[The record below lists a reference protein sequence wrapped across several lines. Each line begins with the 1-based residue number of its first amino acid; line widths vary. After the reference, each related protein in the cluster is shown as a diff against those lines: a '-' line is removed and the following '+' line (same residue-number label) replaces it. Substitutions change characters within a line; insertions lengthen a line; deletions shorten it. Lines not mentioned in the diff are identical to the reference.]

1 MINVIYEKT
10 LWNVYRVDNH
20 FEIVDFKNISRTRKF
35 KEDEFYNLVQENV
48 ITIEDDYTE
57 KSNINLLMVL
67 HDINNISK
75 KTSCKKTILEI
86 YNEIPDGYTYNQKI
100 LYIKKRIKGEF
111 DFSNT
116 TIYRLIK
123 DYERCGRTLQC
134 LNPKKQTRSSS
145 IDDTILE
152 IVKKRILK
160 DYASPKRINIK
171 TLYESI
177 KIDLDIIGID
187 IKKAPSYQTICNY
200 IKKYSYEY
208 KIEKSRLGSKEYHK
222 RHGPVFNGVQTTYP
236 LERVEID
243 HTELDIKVFVID
255 EKNKK
260 ILYGRPLLTVIKD
273 HFTKSFLGYH
283 LSFNAPDTEV
293 ALKCLKHA
301 MQKKENLK
309 DKYPEI
315 DEEWIQHGRF
325 KNIVADNG
333 LEFKSERFKETCLQL
348 GVHLTYTAKYEPW
361 LKATVESAFNNIKS
375 LLNRLPSRIRKDTIH
390 GQKIK
395 DDVLSFEDFD
405 FLFNLWVVSDYHNK
419 YNATTE
425 STPNKLWIAS
435 NEKKE
440 ILDSEL
446 SNEDLNIILSEKIT
460 RRLSRK
466 GIVYA
471 NVRYNSNALNELY
484 LKNKKIEATAL
495 SVQFKLNHN
504 DISSIHVYDEIDKSY
519 LQVNNI
525 DGIPSNFTFKDLKN
539 KNKIRNLNKRE
550 INEIH
555 AQKSFVVNQQLANL
569 NKKSKY
575 DTAVLRKERISNE
588 NPRIKPK
595 KKPLVVNS
603 IPSIYADVAEGGLF
617 GGNE

>member
-1 MINVIYEKT
+1 
-10 LWNVYRVDNH
+10 
-20 FEIVDFKNISRTRKF
+20 
-35 KEDEFYNLVQENV
+35 
-48 ITIEDDYTE
+48 
-57 KSNINLLMVL
+57 
-67 HDINNISK
+67 
-75 KTSCKKTILEI
+75 
-86 YNEIPDGYTYNQKI
+86 
-100 LYIKKRIKGEF
+100 
-111 DFSNT
+111 
-116 TIYRLIK
+116 
-123 DYERCGRTLQC
+123 
-134 LNPKKQTRSSS
+134 
-145 IDDTILE
+145 
-152 IVKKRILK
+152 
-160 DYASPKRINIK
+160 
-171 TLYESI
+171 
-177 KIDLDIIGID
+177 
-187 IKKAPSYQTICNY
+187 
-200 IKKYSYEY
+200 
-208 KIEKSRLGSKEYHK
+208 
-222 RHGPVFNGVQTTYP
+222 
-236 LERVEID
+236 
-243 HTELDIKVFVID
+243 
-255 EKNKK
+255 
-260 ILYGRPLLTVIKD
+260 
-273 HFTKSFLGYH
+273 
-283 LSFNAPDTEV
+283 
-293 ALKCLKHA
+293 

-309 DKYPEI
+309 NKYPEI

-348 GVHLTYTAKYEPW
+348 GVHLTYTASYEPW

-539 KNKIRNLNKRE
+539 KNKNKIRNINKRE

-555 AQKSFVVNQQLANL
+555 TQKSFVVNQKLANL

-575 DTAVLRKERISNE
+575 DTAVLRKERISSE

-617 GGNE
+617 CGNE